1 MTVVAD
7 ATGRRRA
14 SAGAALRCSGAW
26 PECDDG
32 GRVEQQWQA
41 PVSWRVNP
49 YDRIWQRFAGQV
61 VITGAQRNRQAT
73 RLPLEAKG
81 PGGRQLFDKAGAVAR
96 VQTGGGRR
104 CSCRPMSQPADVE
117 RWWRGGGGISQSAR
131 WSSTPPPSMATS
143 FMPHVEFDWRGH
155 HRAACSLE
163 PVRSL
168 RMPSG
173 DRAHRTSAPFL
184 RGNSSMRGRLM
195 ARAKA
200 RSSLTFAMLTCRR
213 TTSRQ
218 RHWD

>member
-81 PGGRQLFDKAGAVAR
+81 PGGRQLFDKAGAVETGANGR
-96 VQTGGGRR
+96 GQALLVQ
-104 CSCRPMSQPADVE
+104 
-117 RWWRGGGGISQSAR
+117 
-131 WSSTPPPSMATS
+131 
-143 FMPHVEFDWRGH
+143 
-155 HRAACSLE
+155 
-163 PVRSL
+163 
-168 RMPSG
+168 
-173 DRAHRTSAPFL
+173 
-184 RGNSSMRGRLM
+184 
-195 ARAKA
+195 
-200 RSSLTFAMLTCRR
+200 AMCP
-213 TTSRQ
+213 SRQ
-218 RHWD
+218 MWNDGGEAEAESANPHAGHQRRRLQRQPLSCLM